1 MEKTLRA
8 TLCMVVAAALTG
20 CASKP
25 FEWTANTPEFDK
37 EYVQY
42 SKPGSGS
49 IHGQAFLQQRNGA
62 TVKAAGRVVYLD
74 PATTLA
80 TQWFEQYGQYY
91 MPPDDVSPPSKL
103 FNGARRQTIADA
115 DGKFKFASLPDG
127 SYYIRTTVT
136 WETVAYRVLY
146 VSTSTQGGIVKAK
159 VEVKNGEV
167 TEAVITE
174 Q

>member
-1 MEKTLRA
+1 MAFLA
-8 TLCMVVAAALTG
+8 G

-42 SKPGSGS
+42 SKPGTGA
-49 IHGQAFLQQRNGA
+49 IQGQAFLQQRNGA
-62 TVKAAGRVVYLD
+62 TVKASGRVVYLD

-80 TQWFEQYGQYY
+80 TQWFENYGRYY
-91 MPPDDVSPPSKL
+91 MPPDDYAPPSKL
-103 FNGARRQTIADA
+103 FESARRQTIADA
-115 DGKFKFASLPDG
+115 EGRFKFSNLPDG

-146 VSTSTQGGIVKAK
+146 VGTSTQGGIVKAK

-167 TEAVITE
+167 TDAIITE

>member
-1 MEKTLRA
+1 MIA
-8 TLCMVVAAALTG
+8 VALFG

-25 FEWTANTPEFDK
+25 FEWAANTPEFDK
-37 EYVQY
+37 EYAQY
-42 SKPGSGS
+42 SKPGTGA
-49 IHGQAFLQQRNGA
+49 IQGQAFLQQRNGA

-80 TQWFEQYGQYY
+80 TQWFEAYGQYY

-103 FNGARRQTIADA
+103 FDSARRQTIADA
-115 DGKFKFASLPDG
+115 EGKFKFSNLPDG

-136 WETVAYRVLY
+136 WEVAAYRVLY
-146 VSTSTQGGIVKAK
+146 VGTSTQGGIVKAK

-167 TEAVITE
+167 TEAILR

>member
-1 MEKTLRA
+1 MLA
-8 TLCMVVAAALTG
+8 TAALTG

-49 IHGQAFLQQRNGA
+49 IYGQAFLQQRNGA

-103 FNGARRQTIADA
+103 FNAARRQTIADSE
-115 DGKFKFASLPDG
+115 GRFKFTNLPDG
-127 SYYIRTTVT
+127 SYFVRTTVT
-136 WETVAYRVLY
+136 WEVAAYRVFY
-146 VSTSTQGGIVKAK
+146 IGRSNEGGIVKAK

-167 TEAVITE
+167 TEAILAE
-174 Q
+174 